1 MSEHG
6 RLWWE
11 GAIVAQL
18 ARGANAL
25 EPGVTLLADE
35 SMIEMANIEGQ
46 LRASNI
52 RKLAEMVEKHPDES
66 LNIMRGW
73 MSQERA

>member
-1 MSEHG
+1 MLLSAP
-6 RLWWE
+6 E
-11 GAIVAQL
+11 GAAL
-18 ARGANAL
+18 AGAGGAAL
-25 EPGVTLLADE
+25 PGGAAALLADE